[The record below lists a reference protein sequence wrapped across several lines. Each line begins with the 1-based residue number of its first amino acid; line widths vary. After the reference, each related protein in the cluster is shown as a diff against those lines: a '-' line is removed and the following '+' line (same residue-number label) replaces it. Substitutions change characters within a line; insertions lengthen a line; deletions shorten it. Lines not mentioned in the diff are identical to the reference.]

1 MTRWTYPNIRWWS
14 WCWYDKLLQQFKC
27 FVNCRTRNTWDADC
41 WSKDA
46 FLPSASATAGGCCS
60 CCNRLPSNDKRVY
73 SRRYRVLLGAITGP
87 RWPPPSPPPPP
98 TPTLYSSLKSD
109 CQKTSRV
116 NGHLQT
122 DTPSHAEA
130 KRPRWIMNGHWH
142 ARQRH
147 SSENLPSPPPPP
159 LPPPLPPLL
168 LLIKPNSYHPATIST
183 ITITTDKTTQQS
195 LPNHR
200 HHLNAAII
208 NTNAATAVNAS
219 TITTTTTTT
228 TSTLLLPLLQPPPL
242 LPQPLPLPCLLPPP

>member
-14 WCWYDKLLQQFKC
+14 WCWYDKLLQQFRC

-116 NGHLQT
+116 NGHLLRGKQT
-122 DTPSHAEA
+122 
-130 KRPRWIMNGHWH
+130 
-142 ARQRH
+142 RH
-147 SSENLPSPPPPP
+147 LT
-159 LPPPLPPLL
+159 L
-168 LLIKPNSYHPATIST
+168 KPNVPDELWMVIDMRDSGIHRKTSHHHHHPLYHRHFHHYYYSSNLTATIP
-183 ITITTDKTTQQS
+183 QQ
-195 LPNHR
+195 LAP
-200 HHLNAAII
+200 
-208 NTNAATAVNAS
+208 
-219 TITTTTTTT
+219 
-228 TSTLLLPLLQPPPL
+228 
-242 LPQPLPLPCLLPPP
+242 